1 MKNFKKAFTL
11 AELLLCLGII
21 GVISAMGLVIAKHGT
36 DKAYNLFYYNGYI
49 NLYNA
54 IADARSSSDNI
65 DELTNTQIMEH
76 VAAVFSNNAAMLDNK
91 TFTIAQTLPSLNF
104 MTYKAYGLQ
113 IDDQDLKGDSSYWEN
128 NKNDLE
134 YNDKNNYDSRY
145 PTSGGGLG
153 TNGSGGNGGGGGLGG
168 LGNGGNPDK
177 SDDDVHGDGPGDQ
190 GDSKGDGDSGV
201 DNNGAPPEGPGANVE
216 IDNPETWPGPNTAGS
231 IAINTING
239 ITYYY
244 PNTLNSELNGIDAGA
259 EVTSAI
265 PITMTVPQRKTR
277 TNDGIATVLLVYVNA
292 DNGYLI
298 PVAHEDTVDLQT
310 RRDLLPAYIDNGRV
324 GRNNAINRNNFEF
337 QRIAYASY
345 RDAFC
350 TIRNNRGLGSLI
362 TCGGAQTV
370 FPREGILKIGNPRN
384 AK

>member
-1 MKNFKKAFTL
+1 MKNFKNAFTL

-65 DELTNTQIMEH
+65 DELTNTQIMQH

-113 IDDQDLKGDSSYWEN
+113 IDDQDLKGDSSYWE
-128 NKNDLE
+128 DLE

-145 PTSGGGLG
+145 QTSGGGGGGSL
-153 TNGSGGNGGGGGLGG
+153 SGGNNGGEGGLGG
-168 LGNGGNPDK
+168 NGRENPDD
-177 SDDDVHGDGPGDQ
+177 SDDDGHGNGAGDQ

-201 DNNGAPPEGPGANVE
+201 YNNGAPPEGPGANVE
-216 IDNPETWPGPNTAGS
+216 IGNPETWPGPNTAGS

>member
-65 DELTNTQIMEH
+65 DELTNTQIMQH

-104 MTYKAYGLQ
+104 MTYKAVTKLE
-113 IDDQDLKGDSSYWEN
+113 IADPDDNGTVTGPDDFKYQRDH
-128 NKNDLE
+128 
-134 YNDKNNYDSRY
+134 
-145 PTSGGGLG
+145 GGGGGGGSLG
-153 TNGSGGNGGGGGLGG
+153 NNGGNGGEGGLEGPDSG
-168 LGNGGNPDK
+168 SNPDGL
-177 SDDDVHGDGPGDQ
+177 DDDVHGNGAGDQ
-190 GDSKGDGDSGV
+190 GDSKGDGGPGV

>member
-65 DELTNTQIMEH
+65 DELTNTQIMQH

-104 MTYKAYGLQ
+104 MTYKAVTKLE
-113 IDDQDLKGDSSYWEN
+113 IADPDDNGTVTGPDDFKYQRDH
-128 NKNDLE
+128 
-134 YNDKNNYDSRY
+134 
-145 PTSGGGLG
+145 GGGGGGGSLG
-153 TNGSGGNGGGGGLGG
+153 TNGSGDNGGGGGLGG
-168 LGNGGNPDK
+168 LGNHGTGDDGRGNG
-177 SDDDVHGDGPGDQ
+177 VGNQ
-190 GDSKGDGDSGV
+190 GDSKGDGDPGV

-216 IDNPETWPGPNTAGS
+216 IGNPETWPGPNTAGS
-231 IAINTING
+231 IAINTIKG

-324 GRNNAINRNNFEF
+324 GRNNAINRNK
-337 QRIAYASY
+337 Q
-345 RDAFC
+345 
-350 TIRNNRGLGSLI
+350 
-362 TCGGAQTV
+362 
-370 FPREGILKIGNPRN
+370 
-384 AK
+384 